1 MREKRSSSKAT
12 FVVKVLYRQNATW
25 QGTVQWVEKNLE
37 RPFRSELELLQLMN
51 SAGDGWKSAPDD

>member
-1 MREKRSSSKAT
+1 MREKRASSKAT

-51 SAGDGWKSAPDD
+51 SAGDGWKSVLDD